1 MIKYNNANIN
11 DWDFGSD
18 NIAKVYKGV
27 TQSQGIVVHSP
38 QYISRDSSA
47 KGFID
52 LQTTFVDNTRIQIKH
67 RQTNQGGGRI
77 IGADAPSDN
86 DDFRFFYYSGK
97 VMYDCGSDRI
107 QANIVTGNTYE
118 WEVGNYYIKNLD
130 NNTNIATGTPQS
142 SISRHLCLYN
152 SGNTDADYGNIYYI
166 KIYEGDTL
174 IRDFIP
180 WTDLNGNYGLFDK
193 VSKTVFNSIGQMTGS
208 TNVTDVTIQE
218 STYKGNVIYQKV
230 IDNEPTPS
238 LPYDAEIEYLESD
251 GTQYINTNSYVN
263 TSNFEVGY
271 STKDDNFMWGWV
283 HNNVV
288 SGSWCGVEKSYA
300 FYGTFDNNK
309 KVNIGSSL
317 STENTIIYK
326 SNSGVTVND
335 TFYSKNLSI
344 GTDNITVIPLYIF
357 GRWDFN
363 INSVE
368 IKEGWT
374 TKLKSLYLKVNG
386 ELVRDMIPVRVGQV
400 GYMYDKVSG
409 QLFGNSGSGNFTLG
423 NDK

>member
-27 TQSQGIVVHSP
+27 TQSQGIVIHSP
-38 QYISRDSSA
+38 QYISRTSSA
-47 KGFID
+47 NGFID
-52 LQTTFVDNTRIQIKH
+52 LKTTFVDNTRIQIKQK
-67 RQTNQGGGRI
+67 QTNQGGGRI

-107 QANIVTGNTYE
+107 QARITTGNTYE

-130 NNTNIATGTPQS
+130 NDTYVVSGTPQS
-142 SISRHLCLYN
+142 NISRHLCLYN

-193 VSKTVFNSIGQMTGS
+193 VSKTVFQSSGQMTGS

-230 IDNEPTPS
+230 IDNEPTPPTPTKNWYTLQELIDTHTMVS
-238 LPYDAEIEYLESD
+238 IGNNKYQFSPAVSGITYFRVHLNS
-251 GTQYINTNSYVN
+251 NTNSGKYVDLYRDN
-263 TSNFEVGY
+263 LESPPYFGIRENANVELYV
-271 STKDDNFMWGWV
+271 KVDNFKYLKNAADDVNCDWAYWIDANTIEVDVISSM
-283 HNNVV
+283 
-288 SGSWCGVEKSYA
+288 SD
-300 FYGTFDNNK
+300 TL
-309 KVNIGSSL
+309 NIGYWTSGFSTTFL
-317 STENTIIYK
+317 S
-326 SNSGVTVND
+326 
-335 TFYSKNLSI
+335 FYL
-344 GTDNITVIPLYIF
+344 
-357 GRWDFN
+357 
-363 INSVE
+363 
-368 IKEGWT
+368 
-374 TKLKSLYLKVNG
+374 
-386 ELVRDMIPVRVGQV
+386 
-400 GYMYDKVSG
+400 
-409 QLFGNSGSGNFTLG
+409 
-423 NDK
+423 